1 MYGFRSTS
9 TPRRAGAVALAAAA
23 AALLA
28 GCNGGSNSVPGFGT
42 TNGFIRFVNGSADAG
57 SIDVLVDG
65 NKVNTSPL
73 AYGGITAYSQLS
85 ATGSHT
91 VTINAA
97 GTSTVIGNISGK
109 SIGVNGS
116 NYESFVLTGEAHP
129 VAAANTLNL
138 IQFVDQTFSSSSN
151 GSVNFHNAAPGIS
164 ATQNSVAFGW
174 FVGGTPSTNQQLG
187 TSETVGNETGPQAL
201 PANAAS
207 SASIGFYAVSPVTGG
222 YTTLPSNIDSTG
234 CATNKF
240 PCNTGNLS
248 LYFIDGPAASTTPSA
263 GPYPAGITSASQAG
277 FVGIFDASGT

>member
-1 MYGFRSTS
+1 MNGFRFITA
-9 TPRRAGAVALAAAA
+9 PRRTGALVLAAAA

-42 TNGFIRFVNGSADAG
+42 NNGFIRFVNGSADAG

-65 NKVNTSPL
+65 NKINTSPL
-73 AYGGITAYSQLS
+73 AYGGITAYSSLS

-97 GTSTVIGNISGK
+97 GTSTVIGSISGK
-109 SIGVNGS
+109 TIGVNGA

-129 VAAANTLNL
+129 VTTANTLNL

-151 GSVNFHNAAPGIS
+151 GSVNFHNAAPAI
-164 ATQNSVAFGW
+164 APTQSTVAFGW
-174 FVGGTPSTNQQLG
+174 FVGGSPTTNQQLG
-187 TSETVGNETGPQAL
+187 TSEAVGSETSPQAL

-207 SASIGFYAVSPVTGG
+207 SASIGFYAISPVTGG
-222 YTTLPSNIDSTG
+222 YTTVPANIDPTG
-234 CATNKF
+234 CTANKF

-263 GPYPAGITSASQAG
+263 GPYPAGISASSQAG